1 MGVNAGALYII
12 FIIIV
17 ISGFA
22 YIMSGPTPSQ
32 TPTLIGPE
40 VAASKPNT
48 NQSRTVLQLYN
59 FGGATITPP
68 VTNMCSKGGANKN
81 PNALISFSPSQATA
95 VSSDGQISL
104 WVSDSKSPYISPNE
118 VVTKSSGA
126 IKTKGDLTAKAPDNY
141 LLEPQLYVFPATVEN
156 NGKAYFPD
164 FAKGNYN
171 NGVLQTS
178 FNSDV
183 LPPISLQKNDYT
195 LELVW
200 NVKNIGLTDGAY
212 NIEFVAHDGN
222 ENLGVKCI
230 SIRVYTPPEA
240 QNPGNALPH

>member
-1 MGVNAGALYII
+1 MGVNTGALYII
-12 FIIIV
+12 FIILAIT
-17 ISGFA
+17 GFA
-22 YIMSGPTPSQ
+22 YIMSGPTPAQ
-32 TPTLIGPE
+32 TPILTGAE
-40 VAASKPNT
+40 VAAGKPNT

-68 VTNMCSKGGANKN
+68 VTNMCKAGGANKN
-81 PNALISFSPSQATA
+81 PNALIAFSPDQATA

-104 WVSDSKSPYISPNE
+104 WVSDNKSPYISPNE
-118 VVTKSSGA
+118 VVIKSSGA
-126 IKTKGDLTAKAPDNY
+126 IKTEGDLTARAPDNY

-156 NGKAYFPD
+156 NGKPYFPK
-164 FAKGNYN
+164 FAKGSYN
-171 NGVLQTS
+171 NGGVLQTS

-183 LPPISLQKNDYT
+183 LPPDSLPKNDYT

-200 NVKNIGLTDGAY
+200 NVADIGLTDGGY

-222 ENLGVKCI
+222 LNLGVKCI

-240 QNPGNALPH
+240 EDPGNALP